1 MNELI
6 SEPRGSDYYLPIIE
20 AIIFASQEPVSLGQL
35 EQMLQEE
42 GEPGIDRVLL
52 KEMITQLQAACEH
65 RAIDLV
71 EVASGYQYR
80 VKPNFAPWLA
90 KLTEERPARYSRA
103 LLETL
108 ALIVYRQ
115 PVTRAEIEEV
125 RGVAVSSHILRA
137 LLDREWVKIV
147 GHKDVPGKPAL
158 LATTKSFLDYFN
170 LKSLR
175 DLPPLEEFINLENAG
190 EQLELLLNEEI
201 TLNEE
206 PEILDDNNEEE

>member
-52 KEMITQLQAACEH
+52 KEMLTQLQAACEH

-80 VKPNFAPWLA
+80 VRPNFAPWLA

-115 PVTRAEIEEV
+115 
-125 RGVAVSSHILRA
+125 
-137 LLDREWVKIV
+137 
-147 GHKDVPGKPAL
+147 
-158 LATTKSFLDYFN
+158 
-170 LKSLR
+170 
-175 DLPPLEEFINLENAG
+175 
-190 EQLELLLNEEI
+190 
-201 TLNEE
+201 
-206 PEILDDNNEEE
+206 